1 MVLPAKLESL
11 LKEYLKVYPV
21 NYWFVEGPDGG
32 SYSARS
38 IQAVFHRSLA
48 EAKVEAYATVHTLSH
63 SYATHLLEAGVDLR
77 QIQVA
82 LGHNSL
88 KTTEIY
94 SHLTDTDKFRFRSP
108 IDNMDIR
115 I

>member
-1 MVLPAKLESL
+1 M
-11 LKEYLKVYPV
+11 
-21 NYWFVEGPDGG
+21 
-32 SYSARS
+32 
-38 IQAVFHRSLA
+38 VFHRSL
-48 EAKVEAYATVHTLSH
+48 EKAKVEAYATVHTLRH

-77 QIQVA
+77 QIQLA

-94 SHLTDTDKFRFRSP
+94 SHLTDTHKFRFCSP
-108 IDNMDIR
+108 INNMEIS

>member
-1 MVLPAKLESL
+1 MR
-11 LKEYLKVYPV
+11 YL
-21 NYWFVEGPDGG
+21 G
-32 SYSARS
+32 
-38 IQAVFHRSLA
+38 
-48 EAKVEAYATVHTLSH
+48 
-63 SYATHLLEAGVDLR
+63 LLEAGVDLR

-94 SHLTDTDKFRFRSP
+94 SHLTDTTKFRFRSP
-108 IDNMDIR
+108 IDNMGIR